1 MVAPTTAAVAPAVA
15 PAEPTKAARVYNFV
29 PEWKQGRP
37 WLRFDALAKAMTR
50 ALCFSTGDTSIM
62 DSAWCSAGCERMRMN
77 SVEAHDVSAG
87 HKAAVDKVKTQR
99 R

>member
-37 WLRFDALAKAMTR
+37 WLRFDALAKAMPC
-50 ALCFSTGDTSIM
+50 ALCIYFY
-62 DSAWCSAGCERMRMN
+62 
-77 SVEAHDVSAG
+77 
-87 HKAAVDKVKTQR
+87 R
-99 R
+99 RHIDYGFRLV